1 MSAETYA
8 AKARKHWTKWLP
20 QMTADLKKADKFN
33 AALQTAGKNA
43 QRMVLELMEQGYQ
56 QTEAEEVA
64 LAQYVFLKPEQGAG
78 LTDWET
84 QELDELERQYR
95 AQMAEPSDPDQPSL
109 L

>member
-20 QMTADLKKADKFN
+20 KMTADLKKADKFN

-43 QRMVLELMEQGYQ
+43 QRMALELMAQGYQ
-56 QTEAEEVA
+56 QSEAEEVA

-95 AQMAEPSDPDQPSL
+95 VQMSEPKDPEQPDL
-109 L
+109 